1 MVRGPLQHLSQH
13 SPHSRHRNSCCC
25 SDNKDEPV
33 GLFVGTL
40 LMAFSKFNAKFNK
53 TITNLFKQNLS
64 WSEAGINRRT
74 APSVVIFLQTT
85 RPLLMTK
92 PAVCPLRRRAL

>member
-33 GLFVGTL
+33 GLFVGAL
-40 LMAFSKFNAKFNK
+40 LMAFSNFNAKFNE
-53 TITNLFKQNLS
+53 TTTNLFKQNLKLVGS
-64 WSEAGINRRT
+64 WHQQPHS
-74 APSVVIFLQTT
+74 PFSCYFLADNSPAAYDKT
-85 RPLLMTK
+85 RSLSATQAAK
-92 PAVCPLRRRAL
+92 